1 METEPSNESD
11 GSAASRRGFLRTA
24 ATAGAAAGVAAG
36 AAGTATA
43 QESDGS
49 ANQAESPTTPGE
61 GGEGNATADGN
72 ETGAAGE
79 GGDHGGGELVLT
91 DGLLAM
97 GVALVFGVLSPILFA
112 IHLSRNRDKVGDR
125 GNSGD
130 GELKRI
136 DT

>member
-1 METEPSNESD
+1 MHTERSSESG
-11 GSAASRRGFLRTA
+11 GSTASRRGFLRTA
-24 ATAGAAAGVAAG
+24 ATGAAAAGVAAG

-43 QESDGS
+43 QESDDS
-49 ANQAESPTTPGE
+49 ANQAESPTTPSEDGE
-61 GGEGNATADGN
+61 ANATADGN

-97 GVALVFGVLSPILFA
+97 GVALVLGVLSPILFA
-112 IHLSRNRDKVGDR
+112 LHLSMNSDKLGGG

-130 GELKRI
+130 GDLKRI
-136 DT
+136 DS